1 MDTLL
6 LARRRMSH
14 FRLPAA
20 PSSSSRST
28 GACSLAAEVA
38 NLLPLFFF
46 LFNRISS
53 AIIMDMASFRKAI
66 LQQVLQ
72 PPVHQSL
79 CSLMCFCNPPLL
91 AGPSCWKLIQ
101 ARSASLELMFRCRLA
116 FVGRQW
122 PKTFIDLTV
131 AIPGSNLHPAA
142 CHHHGP
148 RCYPANHV
156 LEAVPGAR
164 AVVALVPTAIHSHAP
179 ACLAAVVG
187 ILDALPPARLAA
199 LSRLPSPWVP

>member
-1 MDTLL
+1 
-6 LARRRMSH
+6 
-14 FRLPAA
+14 
-20 PSSSSRST
+20 
-28 GACSLAAEVA
+28 
-38 NLLPLFFF
+38 
-46 LFNRISS
+46 
-53 AIIMDMASFRKAI
+53 MDMASFRKAI

-116 FVGRQW
+116 FLGRQW

-164 AVVALVPTAIHSHAP
+164 AVVALLFQPPSTPMHQPAWLLWSGSSMPCLRLAWLPCHVSRPLGFRDGRESGEMTPSCVVWCAESPTP
-179 ACLAAVVG
+179 ARNQ
-187 ILDALPPARLAA
+187 LPPLPPYCPHFLDVVPRP
-199 LSRLPSPWVP
+199 SR